1 MKLENTLSLFTGIL
15 FTCLPIE
22 FPQLPFMVRLIEL
35 MPRLYA
41 YYNWV
46 ILYFIGVIVFHI
58 LHYTYKVKK
67 SFEFKTGKID
77 FILAIVFGCVFT
89 LMGTQFPIIPFLQ
102 DLLTL
107 FPEIYEYY
115 NYLILYT
122 IGSSTYYIFRFIY
135 KVYNPK
141 DKHTREIMK
150 ELKEEFK

>member
-1 MKLENTLSLFTGIL
+1 MKLESTLSLFTGIA

-22 FPQLPFMVRLIEL
+22 FPIFPFMNRLIEL
-35 MPRLYA
+35 MPRVYA

-46 ILYFIGVIVFHI
+46 ILYFIGTIVFHI

-67 SFEFKTGKID
+67 SFDFQTGKID
-77 FILAIVFGCVFT
+77 LILSISFGCVFT
-89 LMGTQFPIIPFLQ
+89 LLPNQFVVIPFLQ
-102 DLLTL
+102 DLITL

-122 IGSSTYYIFRFIY
+122 IGSSMYYLFRFIY
-135 KVYNPK
+135 KATNPK
-141 DKHTREIMK
+141 DKHQRELMK